1 MRPIR
6 GVEGAVAALGA
17 TVLVLAA
24 GQCPSA
30 YAGEEAARSAQTS
43 LQQTPVS
50 QGPSAPEPV
59 AASADRRILGLM
71 LHIGQLVGFGGGVQA
86 GSRDVGLRASV
97 GWVPMLLAVT
107 NPNQTTDFK
116 FHGAFMVAPDA
127 YLRLATARKTTYVG
141 AQAGYRY
148 NSLLGHGL
156 AAGGYVEFALGKMEG
171 LVSAGLMVFPDG
183 ENRVRRDERAP
194 GLQFSFPGPSI
205 VFGASL
211 GLVIFP

>member
-6 GVEGAVAALGA
+6 AVEGAVAILGA
-17 TVLVLAA
+17 TVLVVGA
-24 GQCPSA
+24 GRCPSA
-30 YAGEEAARSAQTS
+30 RAGEEAAGSAQTS
-43 LQQTPVS
+43 LEQTPAS
-50 QGPSAPEPV
+50 PGPSAPEPV

-86 GSRDVGLRASV
+86 GSRDVGLRASA
-97 GWVPMLLAVT
+97 GWVPLLLAVT
-107 NPNQTTDFK
+107 NPNQTVDLK

-127 YLRLATARKTTYVG
+127 YLRLATVRETTHIG
-141 AQAGYRY
+141 TQAGYRY

-171 LVSAGLMVFPDG
+171 LVSGGLMVFPDG
-183 ENRVRRDERAP
+183 ESRVRREEGAP
-194 GLQFSFPGPSI
+194 GLRFSFPGPGV